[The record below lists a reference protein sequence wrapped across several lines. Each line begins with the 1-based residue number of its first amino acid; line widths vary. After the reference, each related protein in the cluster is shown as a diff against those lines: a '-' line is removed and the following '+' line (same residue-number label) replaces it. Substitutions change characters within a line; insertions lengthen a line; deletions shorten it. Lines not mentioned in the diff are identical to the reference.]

1 MLLFG
6 LQDILRLAVQPPQ
19 KTLEGVQT
27 SALVSVVSL
36 RAESEVVVFEGDPD
50 VCRAG
55 FGVPFSVGGTFGPQ
69 VLAGLPPL
77 GSKESLAIG
86 LGVARPLGVVG
97 VVSKLSLAVRGR

>member
-19 KTLEGVQT
+19 QTLEGVQT
-27 SALVSVVSL
+27 GALVSVISL
-36 RAESEVVVFEGDPD
+36 RAESEVVVLEDDPD

-55 FGVPFSVGGTFGPQ
+55 FGVPFSVGGTFSSQ

-77 GSKESLAIG
+77 RPEESLAIG

-97 VVSKLSLAVRGR
+97 VVSKLSLAV